1 MARSKPDRKSPDSAG
16 SQGTIRLLQ
25 DGPTFADLLSH
36 PFSLGEDPVDQ
47 LFNSTEKRLVR
58 MLLFLADFE
67 KAGQAQPV
75 IPKISPETLA
85 EIIGTTP
92 SRVNFFMNKFRK
104 LDLIE

>member
-1 MARSKPDRKSPDSAG
+1 MARSKPDRKSPDFAG

-58 MLLFLADFE
+58 MLLLLADFE
-67 KAGQAQPV
+67 KGGQAQPV

-104 LDLIE
+104 LELIE

>member
-1 MARSKPDRKSPDSAG
+1 MARSKPDRKSPDFAG

-36 PFSLGEDPVDQ
+36 PFSDGEDPVYQ
-47 LFNSTEKRLVR
+47 LFNSTEQRLAR
-58 MLLFLADFE
+58 MLLLLADCE
-67 KAGQAQPV
+67 KQGQAHPV
-75 IPKISPETLA
+75 IPKVSPETLA

-104 LDLIE
+104 LELID